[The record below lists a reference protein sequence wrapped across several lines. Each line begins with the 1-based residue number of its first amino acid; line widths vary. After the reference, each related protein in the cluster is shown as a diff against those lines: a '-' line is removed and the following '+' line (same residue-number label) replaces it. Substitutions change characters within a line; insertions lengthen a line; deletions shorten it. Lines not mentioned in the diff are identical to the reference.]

1 MRRIFMIL
9 AAIAIVAAAYAEN
22 RILFVRMNDG
32 KTDYF
37 AFNEI
42 DSIRYSNIDIDSVAY
57 SGFKAQEI
65 WLQDTVCRYR
75 IEDIKELGFQTPEPV
90 MDDNVID
97 LAGEIADY
105 VVNAENVTVSLSL
118 ETPEKLL
125 PKVGD
130 RLFKEVPTEKIP
142 NGFMGEVIS
151 VSTSNGCYVLE
162 CEYVTMEDIYTEYY
176 GEQESYAEI
185 LPEESGAAKYAPS
198 PSVRGKVNDFTYTH
212 YLSPFRMEYTM
223 EFGGESQ
230 EDIPVPED
238 EEMKWDVNR
247 KLVASIDLLPS
258 VTISRVT
265 AIKDGNTE
273 VQRTNIRINGDY
285 TLGIAGKFKAEKR
298 LDSDPVRLGTIP
310 LGYGFVVSLDAYL
323 FFEASVKMGLG
334 YTYKNSLAANMEVT
348 ARKGWQGFSV
358 PTGFRANMEAFHAG
372 EHDVEFAFDGNLG
385 AGIGFKPA
393 IRWGEVSFISR
404 IENKTKRERVSMLC
418 LEPAIEAG
426 LRLSG
431 ECMFTVKD
439 LIDCDKSTSL
449 YSRLANSTG
458 LAIGPFL
465 RAELYAGILE
475 SRFQI
480 GDTWESDFA
489 PWFQVSMVPRFSRPA
504 FVDSGTGTASITY
517 PVDGRTGLYKKIGIM
532 VERDGEPEPTYYTY
546 AKQYLGPEVSYREF
560 KNDFPYTKGD
570 KVTVSPFVEIM
581 PGVKVKGYPAWPFAD
596 ANFYPFI
603 SVQESGVYGIRAIG
617 GALSTGSV
625 TMEGVTVQEGFPFPF
640 NHYEPIE
647 EE

>member
-238 EEMKWDVNR
+238 EEMK
-247 KLVASIDLLPS
+247 
-258 VTISRVT
+258 
-265 AIKDGNTE
+265 
-273 VQRTNIRINGDY
+273 RT
-285 TLGIAGKFKAEKR
+285 
-298 LDSDPVRLGTIP
+298 
-310 LGYGFVVSLDAYL
+310 
-323 FFEASVKMGLG
+323 
-334 YTYKNSLAANMEVT
+334 
-348 ARKGWQGFSV
+348 
-358 PTGFRANMEAFHAG
+358 
-372 EHDVEFAFDGNLG
+372 
-385 AGIGFKPA
+385 
-393 IRWGEVSFISR
+393 
-404 IENKTKRERVSMLC
+404 
-418 LEPAIEAG
+418 
-426 LRLSG
+426 
-431 ECMFTVKD
+431 
-439 LIDCDKSTSL
+439 
-449 YSRLANSTG
+449 
-458 LAIGPFL
+458 
-465 RAELYAGILE
+465 
-475 SRFQI
+475 
-480 GDTWESDFA
+480 
-489 PWFQVSMVPRFSRPA
+489 
-504 FVDSGTGTASITY
+504 
-517 PVDGRTGLYKKIGIM
+517 
-532 VERDGEPEPTYYTY
+532 
-546 AKQYLGPEVSYREF
+546 
-560 KNDFPYTKGD
+560 
-570 KVTVSPFVEIM
+570 
-581 PGVKVKGYPAWPFAD
+581 
-596 ANFYPFI
+596 
-603 SVQESGVYGIRAIG
+603 
-617 GALSTGSV
+617 
-625 TMEGVTVQEGFPFPF
+625 
-640 NHYEPIE
+640 
-647 EE
+647 